1 MTHRRAITLAA
12 AAFALLATQAPSP
25 AQAQAPQGILQQIL
39 SRGTIRIAVLP
50 SLPPYSRV
58 MPSGEPE
65 GYDIDIAKKLAE
77 ALKVKPEFVV
87 TDIPGRVTS
96 LQTRKVDV
104 TIADF
109 TRNVERSTTIAFTS
123 PYLVTTMR
131 LLVPVAHKG
140 AAIAE
145 LGDGAGVRI
154 AISRGGTAERAVP
167 AALPKATI
175 VRFNTQA
182 DEMSALLG
190 GQVDAMAEDDFY
202 NTQAIKD
209 RPGKLRQLDGT
220 LARAEIAIGL
230 PAGDADWL
238 RVLTLFVDQ
247 MNASG
252 DNARMFK
259 QWFGFDQPAIQAHF

>member
-1 MTHRRAITLAA
+1 MSRRTLIHCALAA
-12 AAFALLATQAPSP
+12 TAALFVGVGP
-25 AQAQAPQGILQQIL
+25 AAAQAPGLLQQIIT
-39 SRGTIRIAVLP
+39 RGTIRIAVLP
-50 SLPPYSRV
+50 SLPPYSKV
-58 MPSGEPE
+58 TPSGEPE
-65 GYDIDIAKKLAE
+65 GYDIDIAKRLAE

-109 TRNVERSTTIAFTS
+109 TRNVERSTTIAFTD

-131 LLVPVAHKG
+131 VLVPENAKWKS
-140 AAIAE
+140 IADMGNGE
-145 LGDGAGVRI
+145 GIKI

-167 AALPKATI
+167 AALSKVTLT
-175 VRFNTQA
+175 RFNTQA
-182 DEMSALLG
+182 DEMSALLS

-209 RPGKLRQLDGT
+209 RPGKLRQLDGS

-230 PAGDADWL
+230 PPGDADWL
-238 RVLTLFVDQ
+238 RVLNLFVAQ

-259 QWFGFDQPAIQAHF
+259 TWFGFDQPAIMAHF

>member
-1 MTHRRAITLAA
+1 MMIDRRRLAGGLMVA
-12 AAFALLATQAPSP
+12 ALLAGAGSAWGQTPP
-25 AQAQAPQGILQQIL
+25 GILQGVL
-39 SRGTIRIAVLP
+39 GRGTLRIAVLP

-58 MPSGEPE
+58 LPSGEPE
-65 GYDIDIAKKLAE
+65 GYDIDIARKLAE

-104 TIADF
+104 TVADF

-131 LLVPVAHKG
+131 LLVPDAHKG
-140 AAIAE
+140 ATIAE

-167 AALPKATI
+167 AALPKATL

-220 LARAEIAIGL
+220 LARAEIAIGA
-230 PAGDADWL
+230 PAGDAEWL
-238 RVLTLFVDQ
+238 RVLNLFVDQ

-252 DNARMFK
+252 DNARMFEK
-259 QWFGFDQPAIQAHF
+259 WFGFAQPPIQARY

>member
-1 MTHRRAITLAA
+1 MSHRRSFITGLIAA
-12 AAFALLATQAPSP
+12 AAALAVSAGSATAQTPSL
-25 AQAQAPQGILQQIL
+25 LQQII

-58 MPSGEPE
+58 LPTGEAE
-65 GYDIDIAKKLAE
+65 GYDIDIAKRLAD

-96 LQTRKVDV
+96 LQTHKVDV

-109 TRNVERSTTIAFTS
+109 TRNVERSVTIAFTD

-131 LLVPVAHKG
+131 LLVPEG
-140 AAIAE
+140 AKWKSITDM
-145 LGDGAGVRI
+145 GDGAGLKI

-167 AALPKATI
+167 AALPKATLT
-175 VRFNTQA
+175 RFNTQA
-182 DEMSALLG
+182 DEMSALMS
-190 GQVDAMAEDDFY
+190 GQADAMAEDDFY

-209 RPGKLRQLDGT
+209 RPGKLRQLDGS

-230 PAGDADWL
+230 PPGDADL
-238 RVLTLFVDQ
+238 QRVLNLFVEQ
-247 MNASG
+247 FNASG
-252 DNARMFK
+252 DNAKLFQK
-259 QWFGFDQPAIQAHF
+259 WFGFEQPAVSAKF

>member
-1 MTHRRAITLAA
+1 MRRAVLGGLVAA
-12 AAFALLATQAPSP
+12 SLLAIGTARAEGP
-25 AQAQAPQGILQQIL
+25 ALLQQII
-39 SRGTIRIAVLP
+39 SRGTLRIAVLP

-58 MPSGEPE
+58 TPGGDPE
-65 GYDIDIAKKLAE
+65 GYDIDIAKRLAD

-109 TRNVERSTTIAFTS
+109 TRNVERSLTIAFTD

-131 LLVPVAHKG
+131 MLVPAEAKWG
-140 AAIAE
+140 SIADMKD
-145 LGDGAGVRI
+145 GDGVRV

-190 GQVDAMAEDDFY
+190 GQADAMAEDDFY
-202 NTQAIKD
+202 NTQAVKD
-209 RPGKLRQLDGT
+209 RPGKLKQLDGS
-220 LARAEIAIGL
+220 LARAEIAIGV
-230 PAGDADWL
+230 PQGDPDLL
-238 RVLTLFVDQ
+238 RVLNLFVEQ
-247 MNASG
+247 LNASG
-252 DNARMFK
+252 DNGKLFEK
-259 QWFGFDQPAIQAHF
+259 WFGFAQPAIEAKY

>member
-1 MTHRRAITLAA
+1 MSFRRTLLAA
-12 AAFALLATQAPSP
+12 LVGVAAFSVAAG
-25 AQAQAPQGILQQIL
+25 AQTPGLLQQIA

-58 MPSGEPE
+58 LPSGEPE
-65 GYDIDIAKKLAE
+65 GYDIDIAKRLAE
-77 ALKVKPEFVV
+77 ALKVKPEWVV

-109 TRNVERSTTIAFTS
+109 TRNVERSMTIAFTE

-131 LLVPVAHKG
+131 MLVPDG
-140 AAIAE
+140 AKWKSIADM
-145 LGDGAGVRI
+145 GDGSGVKV

-167 AALPKATI
+167 LNLPKATL

-182 DEMSALLG
+182 DEMGALLS

-209 RPGKLRQLDGT
+209 RPGKLRQLDGS
-220 LARAEIAIGL
+220 LARAEIAVGL
-230 PAGDADWL
+230 PAGDPDFL
-238 RVLTLFVDQ
+238 RVMNLFVEQ
-247 MNASG
+247 LNASG
-252 DNARMFK
+252 DNAKLFK
-259 QWFGFDQPAIQAHF
+259 QWFGFDQPAVSAKF

>member
-1 MTHRRAITLAA
+1 MIGSRRSFAIGAAAAAALAA
-12 AAFALLATQAPSP
+12 AGRP
-25 AQAQAPQGILQQIL
+25 AKAQQPQGILQQVL
-39 SRGTIRIAVLP
+39 SRGTLRVAVLP

-58 MPSGEPE
+58 QPSGEPE
-65 GYDIDIAKKLAE
+65 GYDIDIAKRLAD
-77 ALKVKPEFVV
+77 ALKVKPEWVV

-131 LLVPVAHKG
+131 LLVPEAHKG

-145 LGDGAGVRI
+145 MGDGASVRI

-190 GQVDAMAEDDFY
+190 GQADAMAEDDFY

-209 RPGKLRQLDGT
+209 RPGKLRQLEGI
-220 LARAEIAIGL
+220 LARAEIGIGL

-238 RVLTLFVDQ
+238 RVLNLFVDQ
-247 MNASG
+247 FNSSG
-252 DNARMFK
+252 DNARLFK
-259 QWFGFDQPAIQAHF
+259 QWFGFDQPPIQVRF

>member
-1 MTHRRAITLAA
+1 MTMNRRRLAA
-12 AAFALLATQAPSP
+12 GLLTMPLLLGTVS
-25 AQAQAPQGILQQIL
+25 AQAQTSPGILQGVI
-39 SRGTIRIAVLP
+39 SRGTLRIAVLP
-50 SLPPYSRV
+50 SLPSYSRV
-58 MPSGEPE
+58 LPTGEPE
-65 GYDIDIAKKLAE
+65 GYDIDIAKRLAE
-77 ALKVKPEFVV
+77 SLKVKPEFVV

-131 LLVPVAHKG
+131 LLVPEAHKG
-140 AAIAE
+140 ASIAE
-145 LGDGAGVRI
+145 LGDGAGVRV

-167 AALPKATI
+167 AALPKATL

-190 GQVDAMAEDDFY
+190 GQADAMAEDDFY

-220 LARAEIAIGL
+220 LARAEIAIGA
-230 PAGDADWL
+230 PAGDAEWL
-238 RVLTLFVDQ
+238 RVLNLFVDQ

-259 QWFGFDQPAIQAHF
+259 GWFGFDQPAIQARY